1 MIKAN
6 WNLLMFLTNFNL
18 NMDYLLWTK
27 MEMLIKS
34 KNYCWQLQRMSWL
47 FGNLNGETLIIKN
60 FELKLRNVD
69 KSYTISEKNNVENP
83 SVETINKIK
92 EYINI

>member
-1 MIKAN
+1 MISDN
-6 WNLLMFLTNFNL
+6 FEVLLDDRDISPGNMFSDSDLIGVPYKIIIGKQFL
-18 NMDYLLWTK
+18 N
-27 MEMLIKS
+27 S
-34 KNYCWQLQRMSWL
+34 
-47 FGNLNGETLIIKN
+47 KN

-69 KSYTISEKNNVENP
+69 KSYTISEKNNAENP